1 MNKKLINAAS
11 KIQNINSKI
20 HDVSHGHI
28 GVDFDTSTK
37 LIFGGFLFEQMEMN
51 SEDWHYYSKAWHR
64 AHGPKRSTSD
74 RKITIY
80 KYNGRAGGK
89 LQEVEAVEFDGWRG
103 NLLLQTIKRS
113 NLFVAPQSKMPLSI
127 RLDKFYDASLVR
139 SIGHIKIYARTL
151 LEQHV
156 DFCAVLNGITFHANT
171 IRAAVRGVHV
181 KIKALVKKRNSP
193 INLWLCRELGF
204 CDAGIKQ
211 FCNVFSID
219 INSDYTPSEIET
231 IVKANLAKA
240 APFES
245 ELRTVAKTLSY
256 AAFI

>member
-1 MNKKLINAAS
+1 MATS

-20 HDVSHGHI
+20 HAVSQATI
-28 GVDFDTSTK
+28 GADFDTSTK
-37 LIFGGFLFEQMEMN
+37 LIIGGFLFVQTEME

-80 KYNGRAGGK
+80 KYNGRAKQK
-89 LQEVEAVEFDGWRG
+89 LQEADVVEFDGWRG
-103 NLLLQTIKRS
+103 NLLLQTIKQS
-113 NLFVAPQSKMPLSI
+113 SLFVAPQSKMPLSV

-139 SIGHIKIYARTL
+139 SIGHIKIYDRTL
-151 LEQHV
+151 LELHV
-156 DFCAVLNGITFHANT
+156 DYCAVLNGITFHANT

-181 KIKALVKKRNSP
+181 KIKAAAKKRNSP
-193 INLWLCRELGF
+193 INLKLCKELGF

-256 AAFI
+256 ATSI